1 MRICRETSDLSRRP
15 PETLARFFAVFIF
28 SIAFGYIEAAVV
40 VYLREIFYPAGF
52 NFPLTGFGCGPVWEQ
67 LLWTEVG
74 REATTLVVIFTVA
87 WLFGKSRQQRFAYF
101 FVVFAVWDIFYYIWL
116 KVLIGWPASL
126 MDWDI
131 LFLIPAVWASPVL
144 APVLVSATMLLC
156 AVEILYRDF
165 HNKPL
170 KASLM
175 DKVGFFLAAFA
186 AVFTFC
192 FAGLHIAEPDYKTYF
207 YWPVFALA
215 NVSVVALFL
224 KCLLR
229 ADPLAVLSP
238 RRSRDA
244 TKSYDN

>member
-1 MRICRETSDLSRRP
+1 MLICQETSNLSRRLS
-15 PETLARFFAVFIF
+15 ETLARFFAVVIF
-28 SIAFGYIEAAVV
+28 SIACGYIEAAVV
-40 VYLREIFYPAGF
+40 VYLRAIFYPAGF
-52 NFPLTGFGCGPVWEQ
+52 NFPLTLFGLDNP
-67 LLWTEVG
+67 LWKKFLITEVG
-74 REATTLVVIFTVA
+74 REIATLVVIFTAA
-87 WLFGKSRQQRFAYF
+87 WLFGKSKQQRFAYF
-101 FVVFAVWDIFYYIWL
+101 LVIFAVWDIFYYIWL
-116 KVLIGWPASL
+116 KFLIGWPASI

-165 HNKPL
+165 RNRPL
-170 KASLM
+170 KASLV

-215 NVSVVALFL
+215 DLSAVALFL

-229 ADPLAVLSP
+229 AEP
-238 RRSRDA
+238 DA
-244 TKSYDN
+244 TKSYDS

>member
-1 MRICRETSDLSRRP
+1 MRIYRKIPDSSAILLETVN
-15 PETLARFFAVFIF
+15 RFFVVVIF

-40 VYLREIFYPAGF
+40 VYLRAIFYPAGF
-52 NFPLTGFGCGPVWEQ
+52 NFPLMLFGVDNP
-67 LLWTEVG
+67 LWRKFLITEVG
-74 REATTLVVIFTVA
+74 REIATLVVIFTSA

-101 FVVFAVWDIFYYIWL
+101 LIVFAVWDIFYYIWL
-116 KVLIGWPASL
+116 KVLIGWPASI

-165 HNKPL
+165 RNKPL
-170 KASLM
+170 KASLI

-186 AVFTFC
+186 AVFAFC

-207 YWPVFALA
+207 YWSVFALA
-215 NVSVVALFL
+215 NLSAVALFL
-224 KCLLR
+224 KCLLK
-229 ADPLAVLSP
+229 ADP
-238 RRSRDA
+238 DA
-244 TKSYDN
+244 TKSYES

>member
-1 MRICRETSDLSRRP
+1 MSIVLPKTFSLSNEIKR
-15 PETLARFFAVFIF
+15 LFIVVIF
-28 SIAFGYIEAAVV
+28 GIAFGYIEAAVV
-40 VYLREIFYPAGF
+40 VYLRAIFYPAGF
-52 NFPLTGFGCGPVWEQ
+52 NFPLTLFGLDNPFWRRF
-67 LLWTEVG
+67 LFTEVG
-74 REATTLVVIFTVA
+74 REIATLVVIFTAA

-101 FVVFAVWDIFYYIWL
+101 LVIFAVWDIFYYTWL
-116 KVLIGWPASL
+116 KVLIGWPASI

-165 HNKPL
+165 RNKPL

-186 AVFTFC
+186 AVFAFC

-215 NVSVVALFL
+215 NMSAVALFL

-229 ADPLAVLSP
+229 ADP
-238 RRSRDA
+238 DA
-244 TKSYDN
+244 TKSYES